1 MAPTSEPKYRNGY
14 HLPVDKLEQREAAFA
29 VYRDMGP
36 RRSLVALEGE
46 LKRNHPEIAVSRQSL
61 EKWSKVHHWAE
72 RVRAHDKSAIAALP
86 QQAELKVDPNFDQ
99 VEALLQA
106 ANRALT
112 RAMSATP
119 VVTKPSDVKA
129 LVDAAANALKLVET
143 IRSQSVDKVSREEIA
158 KEMARVL
165 DLVRQARNH
174 DVELLVE
181 AELKKHGV
189 TRGGIEQ
196 GVGSVAP
203 MIAVDHD
210 EADVIDRKSAA
221 EVPVVQESK
230 TDGRGLRKFVDVLA
244 ELRRGQNDGPQILT
258 GSVGGGV

>member
-1 MAPTSEPKYRNGY
+1 MAPSSKPKYRNGY

-29 VYRDMGP
+29 IYRDMGP

-46 LKRNHPEIAVSRQSL
+46 LKRDHPEIAVSRQSL
-61 EKWSKVHHWAE
+61 EKWSKVHHWTE
-72 RVRAHDKSAIAALP
+72 HVRAHDKSVAAVSRQP
-86 QQAELKVDPNFDQ
+86 PELKVDPNFDQ
-99 VEALLQA
+99 VDALLQA

-143 IRSQSVDKVSREEIA
+143 IRSQSVGKVSREEVA

-165 DLVRQARNH
+165 DLVRHARDQ

-181 AELKKHGV
+181 AELKKHGI
-189 TRGGIEQ
+189 TRNGIEHEAW
-196 GVGSVAP
+196 SVAP
-203 MIAVDHD
+203 IIAVDHD
-210 EADVIDRKSAA
+210 EADIIEDEPAAA
-221 EVPVVQESK
+221 EPVGPESK